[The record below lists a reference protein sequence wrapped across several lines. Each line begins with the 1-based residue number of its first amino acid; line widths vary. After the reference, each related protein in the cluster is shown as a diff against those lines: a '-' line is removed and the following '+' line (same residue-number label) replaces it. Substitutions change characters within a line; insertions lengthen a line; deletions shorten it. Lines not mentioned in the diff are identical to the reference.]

1 MDPNRV
7 SNNHNSFL
15 KFLVEFIDPQ
25 THDISLQLVQF
36 QDPVSS
42 VSAANYNPSSFQS
55 YSQKKSSIV
64 NPFAA
69 QVTAPKKKP
78 KKPKAEEEKGSEEV
92 VPETWTQK
100 AASQLGELLQ
110 RSSSARTA
118 SIKLA
123 NMEYASELSAQ
134 LLEHAQQL
142 EKLYQD
148 LSKAIT
154 DNADDKSL
162 RKLVSKSL
170 KLEEFGIKAQVGI
183 AHQENGLVLY
193 IILYVTKKV

>member
-1 MDPNRV
+1 M
-7 SNNHNSFL
+7 
-15 KFLVEFIDPQ
+15 
-25 THDISLQLVQF
+25 
-36 QDPVSS
+36 
-42 VSAANYNPSSFQS
+42 
-55 YSQKKSSIV
+55 
-64 NPFAA
+64 
-69 QVTAPKKKP
+69 
-78 KKPKAEEEKGSEEV
+78 
-92 VPETWTQK
+92 
-100 AASQLGELLQ
+100 
-110 RSSSARTA
+110 A

-170 KLEEFGIKAQVGI
+170 KLEEFGIKAQVRI
-183 AHQENGLVLY
+183 AHQKKRSSPVYNLVCNE
-193 IILYVTKKV
+193 KKFEKHAT

>member
-1 MDPNRV
+1 M
-7 SNNHNSFL
+7 
-15 KFLVEFIDPQ
+15 
-25 THDISLQLVQF
+25 
-36 QDPVSS
+36 
-42 VSAANYNPSSFQS
+42 
-55 YSQKKSSIV
+55 
-64 NPFAA
+64 
-69 QVTAPKKKP
+69 
-78 KKPKAEEEKGSEEV
+78 

-100 AASQLGELLQ
+100 ATSQLGELLQ
-110 RSSSARTA
+110 RSSSARMA

-170 KLEEFGIKAQVGI
+170 KLEEFGIKAQVRI
-183 AHQENGLVLY
+183 AHQKNGLVLY
-193 IILYVTKKV
+193 IILYVTKKSLRNMPHDMSQVFLLPDGILKQEFMSPFQNRGTLQPFRQPLMLS

>member
-1 MDPNRV
+1 ME
-7 SNNHNSFL
+7 SFE
-15 KFLVEFIDPQ
+15 FLVEVIDPKPHQYRSIRPVSFKCRVESIDPQ
-25 THDISLQLVQF
+25 TYLM
-36 QDPVSS
+36 
-42 VSAANYNPSSFQS
+42 NPILFTRHILWPQS
-55 YSQKKSSIV
+55 TI
-64 NPFAA
+64 NPLAA
-69 QVTAPKKKP
+69 QVQAPKKKA

-100 AASQLGELLQ
+100 ATSQLGELLQ

-123 NMEYASELSAQ
+123 NMEYASELSKQ
-134 LLEHAQQL
+134 LLQHAQQL

-154 DNADDKSL
+154 EHADEKTL

-170 KLEEFGIKAQVGI
+170 KLEEFGIKAQAGS
-183 AHQENGLVLY
+183 NPWGWLDG
-193 IILYVTKKV
+193 

>member
-1 MDPNRV
+1 M
-7 SNNHNSFL
+7 
-15 KFLVEFIDPQ
+15 
-25 THDISLQLVQF
+25 
-36 QDPVSS
+36 
-42 VSAANYNPSSFQS
+42 
-55 YSQKKSSIV
+55 
-64 NPFAA
+64 
-69 QVTAPKKKP
+69 
-78 KKPKAEEEKGSEEV
+78 
-92 VPETWTQK
+92 
-100 AASQLGELLQ
+100 
-110 RSSSARTA
+110 
-118 SIKLA
+118 
-123 NMEYASELSAQ
+123 SAQ

-183 AHQENGLVLY
+183 AHQKNGLVLY